1 MNTHDPYAEIEE
13 LRRRLQEAEETIRAI
28 HSGEVDG
35 IVVSGPR
42 GEQVYTLQG
51 ADHPYRVMLE
61 QMNDAAVAATPDGT
75 IFFSN
80 TNFARLAGT
89 TLKKVV
95 GTSIFAYLQQDQQG
109 MFRSLFVKGREGR
122 ARGELSFY
130 KHDGS
135 SVPVYVSIN
144 AYVLDET
151 SAVTILITDLTEQK
165 KNEEIVAEGRLASSI
180 LEQVAE
186 ATLVCDRKG
195 VIIRASRSAEHLCG
209 CNPLHHEF
217 ETLFPLEILPAPPG
231 PASGSSTGIPRRF
244 SLWSV
249 TAKHAVH
256 RVEAVFPNC
265 EGPVCNLLLSAVTL
279 NTDTGEEIGWV
290 VTLTDVTEYK
300 RLQQELTE
308 AKEEADAANL
318 AKSMFLANMSHEIR
332 TPMNGIMG
340 MTELALR
347 RTRDKGIREYLE
359 MIQGAATH
367 LMVIINDLLDLSMI
381 EAGKTELVAKPFSL
395 REALDVVVVP
405 LEMRAREQG
414 LAFEVHVDPGVPD
427 RLTGDAG
434 RLRQVLANII
444 GNAVKFTEQ
453 GGVTVSVAAVDG
465 GSAPTVDLEITVRDT
480 GIGIPEQ
487 ELETIFKSFDQAGQ
501 SAHPV
506 FGGVGLGLSISRQL
520 MHMMGGDIQVR
531 SSPGKGSSFILRV
544 VLEKAR
550 GEPVVDDARTEP
562 APGRKQPL
570 TILVA
575 DDDALNLLVSEEL
588 LIEQGHRVVTACNGR
603 QALERLGQQKVDLV
617 LLDIRMPDLTGD
629 QVVRAIRTDPPA
641 GVDPAVPV
649 IALTAYAMES
659 DRERFRDSGF
669 DAYLTK
675 PFEFEMLDQVI
686 EKLLDPAQ
694 PTDSR

>member
-1 MNTHDPYAEIEE
+1 
-13 LRRRLQEAEETIRAI
+13 
-28 HSGEVDG
+28 
-35 IVVSGPR
+35 
-42 GEQVYTLQG
+42 
-51 ADHPYRVMLE
+51 
-61 QMNDAAVAATPDGT
+61 
-75 IFFSN
+75 
-80 TNFARLAGT
+80 
-89 TLKKVV
+89 
-95 GTSIFAYLQQDQQG
+95 
-109 MFRSLFVKGREGR
+109 
-122 ARGELSFY
+122 
-130 KHDGS
+130 
-135 SVPVYVSIN
+135 
-144 AYVLDET
+144 
-151 SAVTILITDLTEQK
+151 
-165 KNEEIVAEGRLASSI
+165 
-180 LEQVAE
+180 
-186 ATLVCDRKG
+186 
-195 VIIRASRSAEHLCG
+195 
-209 CNPLHHEF
+209 
-217 ETLFPLEILPAPPG
+217 
-231 PASGSSTGIPRRF
+231 
-244 SLWSV
+244 
-249 TAKHAVH
+249 
-256 RVEAVFPNC
+256 
-265 EGPVCNLLLSAVTL
+265 
-279 NTDTGEEIGWV
+279 
-290 VTLTDVTEYK
+290 
-300 RLQQELTE
+300 
-308 AKEEADAANL
+308 
-318 AKSMFLANMSHEIR
+318 
-332 TPMNGIMG
+332 MNGIMG

-347 RTRDKGIREYLE
+347 RVGDKGIREYLE

-381 EAGKTELVAKPFSL
+381 EAGKTEIVDQPFSL

-427 RLTGDAG
+427 RLVGDAG

-453 GGVTVSVAAVDG
+453 GGVTVSVEAVDA

-520 MHMMGGDIQVR
+520 MHMMGGGITVRSTPGRGSTFTIQV
-531 SSPGKGSSFILRV
+531 P
-544 VLEKAR
+544 LEKAR
-550 GEPVVDDARTEP
+550 PEPAVDEQNKEPV
-562 APGRKQPL
+562 PGRKQSL

-588 LIEQGHRVVTACNGR
+588 LKDQGHRVVTARNGS
-603 QALERLGQQKVDLV
+603 QALERLGQHKVDLV

-629 QVVRAIRTDPPA
+629 QVVGIIRTDPPV

-675 PFEFEMLDQVI
+675 PFELEVLDQVI

-694 PTDSR
+694 RTDSR